1 MSENAQPPKLICLT
15 PVKNEAWCL
24 DVFLQCTSL
33 WADHII
39 IADQGSTDG
48 SKEIALKYPKV
59 ILLENDGEGL
69 DETYRQKILFD
80 EARKIEGNRIII
92 ALDAD
97 ELFTGN
103 FKDTSDWET
112 ITKFK
117 PGNVFVFHW
126 VNIHRNKTSY
136 WEPEYWSQWAL
147 HDDGTEISSDSY
159 IHEVRVPWP
168 EIAPA
173 NEISVKEFQVIHLA
187 NVNWRRMLSKQRFYA
202 FVSHVNEPKK
212 SVISLNRQ
220 YAYSGKWKEEKELPI
235 PASFFDYYQR
245 HGIDVLGSLNLTEPY
260 FWFDEQI
267 ADYFRQF
274 GVKKF
279 RYLDMW
285 NPTWVASMQKFFPFD
300 VPKSILSHL
309 LFAYLR
315 LTQRYRTT
323 LPIRAIDK
331 VLKQFV

>member
-126 VNIHRNKTSY
+126 ATIHRNKTTY
-136 WEPEYWSQWAL
+136 WEPESWSQWAL
-147 HDDGTEISSDSY
+147 HDDGTLPSQKGY
-159 IHEVRVPWP
+159 IHVARVPWP

-285 NPTWVASMQKFFPFD
+285 NPTWVESMQEFFPFD

-315 LTQRYRTT
+315 LTQPYRNT

>member
-1 MSENAQPPKLICLT
+1 MNKNTQLPKLICLT

-59 ILLENDGEGL
+59 TLLENDGNGL

-103 FKDTSDWET
+103 YKETNDWKMITTFKA
-112 ITKFK
+112 
-117 PGNVFVFHW
+117 GNVFVFHW
-126 VNIHRNKTSY
+126 ANINKDQINY

-147 HDDGTEISSDSY
+147 HDDGTTPIQKGY
-159 IHEVRVPWP
+159 IHVSRVPWP
-168 EIAPA
+168 QIATP
-173 NEISVKEFQVIHLA
+173 NEICVRDFQVMHLA
-187 NVNWRRMLSKQRFYA
+187 NVNWKRMLSKQRFYA

-212 SVISLNRQ
+212 SIISLNRQ
-220 YAYSGKWKEEKELPI
+220 YAYLNPTKEEKQHPI
-235 PASFFDYYQR
+235 PQSFFDYYQQ
-245 HGIDVLGSLNLTEPY
+245 HGIDVFRGLNLTEPY
-260 FWFDEQI
+260 FWFDEQVLT
-267 ADYFRQF
+267 YFRQF
-274 GVKKF
+274 GVVKF

-285 NPTWVASMQKFFPFD
+285 NPTWVATMQALFPFK
-300 VPKSILSHL
+300 VPKGIFSEL

-315 LTQRYRTT
+315 MTQRYHTT
-323 LPIRAIDK
+323 LAIRAIDK
-331 VLKQFV
+331 VLKQFI